1 MLFSNPMAGQVEA
14 DSQQISLVGKQ
25 GFRYIELQLP
35 SIRHSISPTELS
47 NLFTLNQVQ
56 PVAFRAPENMALGKA
71 PINLDDWEFWLKT
84 AAELY
89 GESPYRYFI
98 CHGAAVTLREVFDYL
113 DARPRDFNGLH
124 DYKTQYVETAIEQLN
139 KLEKIAQ
146 PLNIRLLIE
155 NAPMSGAE
163 YFEPGQD
170 WIHPALRTPRHLLQI
185 AEATATGICLDT
197 ANARITSHVLSYM
210 HRSRSLFA
218 AATEKEVLNA
228 TRTWIDFYRELKEHT
243 ALTRLSFA
251 ISWGDTPVTRHI
263 PFPEGAY
270 PELLAFAKELDPHLP
285 IILPA
290 GNNQLPDMME
300 PLTRL
305 KTR

>member
-1 MLFSNPMAGQVEA
+1 MLFSNPLAARVEA
-14 DSQQISLVGKQ
+14 DPHQVSLVGKQ
-25 GFRYIELQLP
+25 GLQYVELQLP
-35 SIRHSISPTELS
+35 STRHSFATHELF
-47 NLFTLNQVQ
+47 NLLSFSQIEPIAL
-56 PVAFRAPENMALGKA
+56 RAPENMALGKV
-71 PINLDDWEFWLKT
+71 PLNLEDWEFWLET

-89 GESPYRYFI
+89 GDSPYRYFI
-98 CHGAAVTLREVFDYL
+98 CHGAAVTLNEVFDYL

-124 DYKTQYVETAIEQLN
+124 DYKTQYVETVIQQLN
-139 KLEKIAQ
+139 TLENVAQ
-146 PLNIRLLIE
+146 ALNIKLLIE
-155 NAPMSGAE
+155 NAPMSGQE

-185 AEATATGICLDT
+185 AEATGTGICFDS

-251 ISWGDTPVTRHI
+251 ISWGDTPATHHI

-270 PELLAFAKELDPHLP
+270 PELLAFAQLLHPELPV
-285 IILPA
+285 ILPT
-290 GNNQLPDMME
+290 GNNKLKEMME
-300 PLTRL
+300 PLMRL
-305 KTR
+305 KMR